1 MKVSKTVYLSG
12 PMTGIQDFN
21 FPAFNQKADDFREI
35 GYDVINP
42 AENHDGKTD
51 LPYEEY
57 MKTDLKQVTDCDTI
71 AMLRN
76 WEHSNGARIELMVAQ
91 ACGIPAV
98 CAETLKPIKYSADV
112 YLMGSSEKDYKG
124 SRILEKKTKNKENIL
139 QEADRLV
146 NGDRQASYGRPLD
159 DFKKTAKIWT
169 GVLLEKLKDGVE
181 ISPRDVPLCMVG
193 VKMSREVNRPKRDN
207 RVDGCGY
214 WQTLDMVDD
223 DLGNE

>member
-51 LPYEEY
+51 LPYAEY
-57 MKTDLKQVTDCDTI
+57 MKTDLKQVTDCDAI

-112 YLMGSSEKDYKG
+112 YLIGSSEKDYKG

-146 NGDRQASYGRPLD
+146 NGDRQADYGD
-159 DFKKTAKIWT
+159 AYHDFSRTAKIWSAILDT
-169 GVLLEKLKDGVE
+169 EVKPQQVG
-181 ISPRDVPLCMVG
+181 LCMCG
-193 VKMSREVNRPKRDN
+193 VKISRECNKHKTDN
-207 RVDGCGY
+207 LTDLAGY
-214 WQTLDMVDD
+214 AQCVE
-223 DLGNE
+223 NVCEYEEKIKK